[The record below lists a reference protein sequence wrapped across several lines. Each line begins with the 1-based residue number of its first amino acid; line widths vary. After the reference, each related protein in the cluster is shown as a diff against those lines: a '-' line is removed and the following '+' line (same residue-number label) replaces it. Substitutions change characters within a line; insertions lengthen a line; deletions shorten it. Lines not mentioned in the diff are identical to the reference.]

1 MRLRNGSLK
10 FWLQRVWIKTVFS
23 GFDGTHIWRSFKLAN
38 FQWSR
43 GILVLLNVKSP
54 RTDPEDTDLVP
65 QKTSMVSLESS
76 MDFSQTTNSRTSQN
90 TIEPCLLK
98 LDLQNTIMDLNIW
111 KRDTDGNLWKLK
123 DGSKRSLE
131 LGSTFDT
138 ESRFGIPRGTQISKL
153 GFLETFQTLQN
164 PILSLALKRQPIL
177 LKVREL
183 DKF

>member
-1 MRLRNGSLK
+1 MEPRNFSFAECQISKDGSRRHGFGSTK
-10 FWLQRVWIKTVFS
+10 DVHGVSGVF
-23 GFDGTHIWRSFKLAN
+23 D
-38 FQWSR
+38 
-43 GILVLLNVKSP
+43 
-54 RTDPEDTDLVP
+54 
-65 QKTSMVSLESS
+65 
-76 MDFSQTTNSRTSQN
+76 MDFSKTTNSRTSQN

-98 LDLQNTIMDLNIW
+98 LDLQNTIMDPNIW

-164 PILSLALKRQPIL
+164 PILSLALERQRIM